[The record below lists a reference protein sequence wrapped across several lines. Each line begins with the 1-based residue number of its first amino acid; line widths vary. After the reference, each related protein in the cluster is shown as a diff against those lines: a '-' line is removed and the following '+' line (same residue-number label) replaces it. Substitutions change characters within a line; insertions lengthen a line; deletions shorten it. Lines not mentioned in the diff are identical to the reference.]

1 MRVLGIMSGTS
12 ADGVDLVLAEFA
24 GGPRDLAHRVLTH
37 LEVPYPEALR
47 QRVLRAMREATTRE
61 IALLHHD
68 LGRFYAQAARAFQGQ
83 AELVGLSGQTVWHEP
98 PWATFQLGEAA
109 HLAEALKV
117 PVVYGF
123 RASDLAAGGQGAPLV
138 AYPDLLLFGEEG
150 LRQSV
155 HNLGGISNFTFF
167 VGKDPATLLAL
178 DTGPG
183 VCLFDEA
190 AQALGLTPEAA
201 TDLAEKGKVDREAL
215 SAWLAHPYFAKP
227 PPKTTGREV
236 WRLEHLHPLPQ
247 EPATLLKTLLAF
259 TAESALMAYERFV
272 GPVDRVLLAGGGARN
287 RVLVGLLA
295 ERLPVSLLPNPKV
308 REPLAFAL
316 LAYLHAQGQVNV
328 LGRATGGRDI
338 RAGMRVEP
346 G

>member
-1 MRVLGIMSGTS
+1 
-12 ADGVDLVLAEFA
+12 
-24 GGPRDLAHRVLTH
+24 
-37 LEVPYPEALR
+37 
-47 QRVLRAMREATTRE
+47 
-61 IALLHHD
+61 
-68 LGRFYAQAARAFQGQ
+68 
-83 AELVGLSGQTVWHEP
+83 
-98 PWATFQLGEAA
+98 
-109 HLAEALKV
+109 
-117 PVVYGF
+117 VVYGF

-190 AQALGLTPEAA
+190 AQTLGLTPEAA